1 MRYNDV
7 AEKQRDDLEK
17 HDGVG
22 DGVGDGDGN
31 TLVPVALLVE
41 LGANNPKVMSSSH
54 T

>member
-1 MRYNDV
+1 MWL
-7 AEKQRDDLEK
+7 KLQRDDLEK

-31 TLVPVALLVE
+31 TLVPVALLVK
-41 LGANNPKVMSSSH
+41 LTTTTSRQRVRYH

>member
-1 MRYNDV
+1 MWL
-7 AEKQRDDLEK
+7 KLQRDDLEK

-41 LGANNPKVMSSSH
+41 LGANNNNIKA
-54 T
+54 TG